1 MRKITAKSDRFEL
14 EQIKGRAHSRVTFD
28 RRPATGE
35 FFQVRRTETAFGPI
49 GFIPEETVSFSV
61 WLEVLDDSSRDKM
74 LAQLALEVPR
84 LQDPELRSWLSHVA
98 KKIGTEIGAPLTLT
112 REDAHRLLAIVRM
125 AVGLDDLLRALEQKD
140 TREIR
145 RLRAL
150 YGAKTKE
157 KKKP

>member
-1 MRKITAKSDRFEL
+1 MRKTNKSDRFGL
-14 EQIKGRAHSRVTFD
+14 EQIKGRAHSRVAFD

-49 GFIPEETVSFSV
+49 GNIPEDTVSFSV

-84 LQDPELRSWLSHVA
+84 LQDPDLRRWMTYVA
-98 KKIGTEIGAPLTLT
+98 KKITTEAGAPLELD
-112 REDAHRLLAIVRM
+112 RDDAHRLLALVRM

-140 TREIR
+140 AVEAR
-145 RLRAL
+145 RLRVL